1 VTIVIPT
8 RNRLP
13 LLREAIESV
22 ERQSLPAWE
31 AIVVDDAS
39 EDGTAAWLEN
49 PHDPR
54 IRPVRLD
61 RHSERSAARNRG
73 LREAAG
79 RFVLFLD
86 DDDRLLPGSLERL
99 SRALE
104 RRPEAVAAVGAT
116 VRFDPTGQR
125 ERASHPRIGF
135 TRTVWP
141 DVLAGWDSGSG
152 QALFRTDRV
161 RAAGG
166 WNPGLSYWELGDLW
180 FRVARLGPVTFLPA
194 PVLELRL
201 HPGQTPP
208 NPPTRDPRPDLVR
221 TLPASERERAE
232 RLIRARQ
239 LVHEGDDARF
249 RGEHRL
255 ALSRYLMA
263 VRTAPRLIRSP
274 LTRRDLAGNM
284 ATETAR
290 LLAGRRGRQAARI
303 VRGLGRRD
311 S

>member
-1 VTIVIPT
+1 MTVVIPT
-8 RNRLP
+8 RNRLS
-13 LLREAIESV
+13 LLREAIESL
-22 ERQSLPAWE
+22 ERQSLTAWE

-39 EDGTAAWLEN
+39 DDGTASWLEGL
-49 PHDPR
+49 DDRR

-73 LREAAG
+73 LHEAGG
-79 RFVLFLD
+79 RFVIFLD

-104 RRPEAVAAVGAT
+104 RRPSAVAAVGAA
-116 VRFDPTGQR
+116 VRFDSTGRR

-161 RAAGG
+161 REAGG
-166 WNPGLSYWELGDLW
+166 WNAGLSYWELGDLW
-180 FRVARLGPVTFLPA
+180 FRVARLGPVAFLPA

-208 NPPTRDPRPDLVR
+208 NPPTRDPRPDFVR
-221 TLPASERERAE
+221 TLPASERQRGA
-232 RLIRARQ
+232 RLIRACR
-239 LVHEGDDARF
+239 LVDEGDDARF

-255 ALSRYLMA
+255 ALSRYLRA

-274 LTRRDLAGNM
+274 LTRRALAGNI
-284 ATETAR
+284 ATETGR
-290 LLAGRRGRQAARI
+290 LLAGNRGRRAIRY
-303 VRGLGRRD
+303 VRGLVHR
-311 S
+311 SS